1 MNIGRTNFGSSKS
14 VDQNVVNPNVI
25 KMGAIKTNCAQT
37 RSLFSLYLDGRTS
50 GSEMHALNR
59 HIEQCAGCAREYAA
73 MQRTQQ
79 LLANL
84 GPKKAP
90 PDLALKLRVA
100 ISREA
105 AVKRRPRYE
114 GVQVRLQNTLNA
126 FMVPATAGLVSA
138 ILFFGLLLGFFALP
152 AELRASSGDVPLML
166 YIGPEL
172 ERSAFGTSLG
182 NVGDDALVIEA
193 DVDANGRVEDYHIL
207 SQPDDAKAVLP
218 QLKNMLIFTTFRPA
232 LSMGRPTT
240 GRAVLSFSKISVR
253 G

>member
-1 MNIGRTNFGSSKS
+1 MSFVEKDRVEKDRVEAKGAEMNCVQSK
-14 VDQNVVNPNVI
+14 
-25 KMGAIKTNCAQT
+25 K
-37 RSLFSLYLDGRTS
+37 LFSPYLDGRVS
-50 GSEMHALNR
+50 GAEMRALTG
-59 HIEQCAGCAREYAA
+59 HLAQCVSCAREYAA

-79 LLANL
+79 LLAGL
-84 GPKKAP
+84 GAKKAP
-90 PDLALKLRVA
+90 ADLALKLRLA

-105 AVKRRPRYE
+105 AQQRHPRYE
-114 GVQVRLQNTLNA
+114 GVLVRLQNALNA

-138 ILFFGLLLGFFALP
+138 MLFFGLLLGFFALP

-166 YIGPEL
+166 YTGPEL

-193 DVDANGRVEDYHIL
+193 DVDANGRVEDYRIL
-207 SQPDDAKAVLP
+207 SQPDEAKALLP
-218 QLKNMLIFTTFRPA
+218 QLKNVLIFTTFRPA

-240 GRAVLSFSKISVR
+240 GRAVLSFSKVSVK

>member
-1 MNIGRTNFGSSKS
+1 MKCTE
-14 VDQNVVNPNVI
+14 I
-25 KMGAIKTNCAQT
+25 KQ
-37 RSLFSLYLDGRTS
+37 LFSPYLDGRVS
-50 GSEMHALNR
+50 GAEMRALTR
-59 HIEQCAGCAREYAA
+59 HIEQCTDCEWEYAA

-79 LLANL
+79 LLAGL

-90 PDLALKLRVA
+90 ADLTLKLRVA

-105 AVKRRPRYE
+105 ARNRRPRYE
-114 GVQVRLQNTLNA
+114 GMLVRLQNALNA

-138 ILFFGLLLGFFALP
+138 VLFFGLLLGFFALP

-166 YIGPEL
+166 YTGPEL

-182 NVGDDALVIEA
+182 NVGDNSLVIEA

-207 SQPDDAKAVLP
+207 SQPDDAKDVLP

-232 LSMGRPTT
+232 LSMGRPTA
-240 GRAVLSFSKISVR
+240 GRAVLSFSKISVK